1 MKNAEIKVEDSKMIV
16 ALSGRVDASNSGD
29 IQKLIDEALGSNS
42 GVKKMVV
49 DAADLAYISSAGL
62 RVLLSCKKKL
72 NDFAIINVSRDVYD
86 ILEMTGFVS
95 ILEVK
100 KALRELSIDG
110 LEMIGQG
117 TCGKVY
123 RMDDETIVKVFNE
136 GFDMSKIESER
147 ENSQK
152 SFINGIDTAISYDVV
167 KVGNQVGVVYENMA
181 AYVYAELCA
190 TYFFTNNEE
199 GFLDAALKGISLKSI
214 DCANFYISY
223 LYEKD
228 RIQEAKVVFDDIFFK
243 EYEKSTNMHFPT
255 YFVTTES
262 ALRFIYKGF
271 LNTGKYDLAKEYLIK
286 NREFIEQSK
295 NELNKTNYYSLY
307 NEINEKSF
315 IELEKYEGNNLIDL
329 DYSPLYSVF
338 DENIIEKMPNKVKQF
353 IVTSMEVFNFLST
366 HFNNLDYSS
375 AVMPIM
381 RCLESLLYNII
392 GKSFIPYLKEELE
405 QGRLDFDELPQEL
418 VVRSRVTGKKVFI
431 GNPDWVTLGNAL
443 TWTSYNIRGNNY
455 PNDLFLDYCYE
466 YLDNDYEKTAQQFID
481 GLRNI
486 KPKRNKAAHTE
497 VVTFEDAK
505 ECNDYLL
512 TVNKFIAFLINNFSF
527 CITKE
532 EK

>member
-1 MKNAEIKVEDSKMIV
+1 MEDIMRMFDEFFEKMNGYEELMNEDSD
-16 ALSGRVDASNSGD
+16 LSFLKDENNK
-29 IQKLIDEALGSNS
+29 IMNEKLIEEAEKINLEE
-42 GVKKMVV
+42 VI
-49 DAADLAYISSAGL
+49 DD
-62 RVLLSCKKKL
+62 L
-72 NDFAIINVSRDVYD
+72 NDLLIAKSALCIAYSNRLLFLKEKEGMLDNGIYAICSSLD
-86 ILEMTGFVS
+86 E
-95 ILEVK
+95 K
-100 KALRELSIDG
+100 
-110 LEMIGQG
+110 
-117 TCGKVY
+117 Y
-123 RMDDETIVKVFNE
+123 RKFEKVFNDE
-136 GFDMSKIESER
+136 IVYTCNKMLELIKFLSTFKE
-147 ENSQK
+147 
-152 SFINGIDTAISYDVV
+152 
-167 KVGNQVGVVYENMA
+167 VGVVYENMA

-243 EYEKSTNMHFPT
+243 EYEKSTIIHFPT

-295 NELNKTNYYSLY
+295 NELNKTDYYSLC

-329 DYSPLYSVF
+329 DYSLLYSVF

-353 IVTSMEVFNFLST
+353 IVTSIEVFNFLST
-366 HFNNLDYSS
+366 NFNNLDYSS

-466 YLDNDYEKTAQQFID
+466 YLDNNYEKTAQQFID

>member
-1 MKNAEIKVEDSKMIV
+1 MEDIMRMFDEFFEKLNGYEELMNEDSD
-16 ALSGRVDASNSGD
+16 LSFLKDENNK
-29 IQKLIDEALGSNS
+29 IMNEKLIEEAEKINLEEAIDDPDDLLIVKSALCIAYSNRLLFLKEKEGMLDNGIYTICSSLDE
-42 GVKKMVV
+42 K
-49 DAADLAYISSAGL
+49 
-62 RVLLSCKKKL
+62 
-72 NDFAIINVSRDVYD
+72 
-86 ILEMTGFVS
+86 
-95 ILEVK
+95 
-100 KALRELSIDG
+100 
-110 LEMIGQG
+110 
-117 TCGKVY
+117 Y
-123 RMDDETIVKVFNE
+123 RKFEKVFNDE
-136 GFDMSKIESER
+136 IVYTCNKMLELIKFLSAFKE
-147 ENSQK
+147 
-152 SFINGIDTAISYDVV
+152 
-167 KVGNQVGVVYENMA
+167 VGVVYKNMA

-243 EYEKSTNMHFPT
+243 EYDKSTNIHFPT

-271 LNTGKYDLAKEYLIK
+271 LNTGKYDLAKEYLLK

-315 IELEKYEGNNLIDL
+315 FELEKYEGNNFIGL
-329 DYSPLYSVF
+329 DYSLLYSVF
-338 DENIIEKMPNKVKQF
+338 DENVIEKMPNKVKQF

-381 RCLESLLYNII
+381 RCLESLLYDII

-405 QGRLDFDELPQEL
+405 QGRLNFDELPQEL

-466 YLDNDYEKTAQQFID
+466 YLDNEYEKTAQQFID

-497 VVTFEDAK
+497 AVTFEDAK

-532 EK
+532 GK